1 MRDKE
6 FIYGGMDCWL
16 MGNDKTV
23 NKEFLKY
30 VAETATGVILQE
42 LPSDIRTMQTVEVVI
57 EEIKETVRNKTH
69 LETEAKVK
77 MYANNEAVEER
88 ASDGR
93 DNNKN

>member
-42 LPSDIRTMQTVEVVI
+42 LPSDIRTMEVVEEIIKEMKKTVYSKTYLKAETKVEV
-57 EEIKETVRNKTH
+57 
-69 LETEAKVK
+69 
-77 MYANNEAVEER
+77 YANNETVEER
-88 ASDGR
+88 GQ
-93 DNNKN
+93 